1 MSSVSVSASP
11 PCQPSPPCQQPGQ
24 PFDIVLPAS
33 AFSYMRTF
41 QKTNLAVPVPLSMP
55 MPAPPL
61 NHGDAACSMQPVL
74 GESPNDLVSEALLL
88 NRINSSSLSSAVES
102 ASACG
107 GIQAS
112 DASPPPHEPQG
123 NHNNF
128 GEVPTMM
135 LIEEE
140 EEEPAGSHNVPQQ
153 LVATTTTTTTTN
165 ISTTPRSNNNN
176 IATTTAPSA
185 STTTSTTSTFTIRS
199 HAISTKKQLHGSTL
213 RRAQTDRISDSLH
226 KTKSS
231 GLSKFYHK
239 KARSFSCLSHLS
251 KEKDARLLAKQPR
264 ADDSEGDNDNVVPSS
279 RSPSVEASSF
289 ETAVTATTAI
299 PPPSSTTILL
309 NKQRESSPNLV
320 AASSPAEPPP
330 RRSFS
335 CRTFGTNAMFP
346 SSPPLASSPEDA
358 EMPPSAFF
366 LKPTTPVQILERR
379 LQQWMQ

>member
-1 MSSVSVSASP
+1 
-11 PCQPSPPCQQPGQ
+11 
-24 PFDIVLPAS
+24 
-33 AFSYMRTF
+33 
-41 QKTNLAVPVPLSMP
+41 
-55 MPAPPL
+55 
-61 NHGDAACSMQPVL
+61 MQPV
-74 GESPNDLVSEALLL
+74 GENNDLVRAL

-123 NHNNF
+123 NHHHHNNF

-140 EEEPAGSHNVPQQ
+140 EEPAGSHNVSQQ

-165 ISTTPRSNNNN
+165 ISTTPRNNNNN

-289 ETAVTATTAI
+289 ETAVTPATVI

-309 NKQRESSPNLV
+309 NKQRESSPDFV